1 MIMKVHIYKVVIG
14 KGSRATIVPHPS
26 VSSLVHSPGFVEADE
41 FNSLLR
47 YLQQEFTRDYGGIY
61 AEEHEPWLNERLD
74 GFIEGMLKHNHMVAA
89 TYRSIES
96 AIIDW
101 SEILSEDLLDV
112 KLNGSTVHLSFK
124 PMISSTFSLTH
135 KDQNDLQRLIAP
147 IINKACEGL
156 KLEWYQ
162 KGAPSLEILT
172 RHVHHEINKSLRHIR
187 AEQSNLQLSRLFSK
201 MEHYARQKL
210 KN

>member
-1 MIMKVHIYKVVIG
+1 MKVHIYKVVIG

-26 VSSLVHSPGFVEADE
+26 VSSLVRSERFVRADE
-41 FNSLLR
+41 FNSMLR

-61 AEEHEPWLNERLD
+61 AEEHEPWLNDHLD
-74 GFIEGMLKHNHMVAA
+74 AFIQAILTFNNTVAN
-89 TYRSIES
+89 TYRLIES
-96 AIIDW
+96 AIINTG
-101 SEILSEDLLDV
+101 EVKSEDLLDV
-112 KLNGSTVHLSFK
+112 KLNGSTVHLNFK
-124 PMISSTFSLTH
+124 PMISSTFSLTR
-135 KDQNDLQRLIAP
+135 DEQIDLQQLIAP
-147 IINKACEGL
+147 IINKACENL
-156 KLEWYQ
+156 KSEWYR

-172 RHVHHEINKSLRHIR
+172 RHVHHEINKSLRYIR